1 VVMRGRHLVT
11 GYTWSEGDAL
21 LYVRQGGTGD
31 STPYV
36 LEGRVCFRITQ
47 ERRCVGFFGAD
58 GFERCP
64 DARTLSSGSQ
74 CDGCVGRDRFRACM
88 ICDGSRCP
96 SGPPDLRARCDAPHI
111 LYLAC
116 FGDDTIKVG
125 TASLHRRRARI
136 VEQGPLAAVR
146 IAQADGPTI
155 KQMER
160 ILSQGEFVEVM
171 RRAKKTELLGSR
183 MTEEE
188 ALAQVLEAA
197 SRVPTIVPLA
207 YRPYLHAPQIVDA
220 PEFARASRGRSVR
233 ELPVQAGTVIEGSVV
248 GAVGHVLFVED
259 ETGCFALDLGALKA
273 RVLEFEPTGPK
284 KRPVV
289 QLGLF

>member
-1 VVMRGRHLVT
+1 MLMRGRHLVT
-11 GYTWSEGDAL
+11 GYTWSEETAL
-21 LYVRQGGTGD
+21 LYVRQRGEVE
-31 STPYV
+31 SSPIP
-36 LEGRVCFRITQ
+36 LSGRVCFRVTD
-47 ERRCVGFFGAD
+47 ERRCVGFYGEE
-58 GFERCP
+58 GFEGCP
-64 DARTLSSGSQ
+64 DGRRLSSGTQ
-74 CDGCVGRDRFRACM
+74 CDACVGRDRFRACM

-125 TASLHRRRARI
+125 TAALHRRRTRL
-136 VEQGPLAAVR
+136 VEQGPLAATR

-155 KQMER
+155 KRMER
-160 ILSQGEFVEVM
+160 LLSQGEFVEVM
-171 RRAKKTELLGSR
+171 RRAKKMELLGSR
-183 MTEEE
+183 MTEDE
-188 ALAQVLEAA
+188 AKVLVHEAV
-197 SRVPTIVPLA
+197 SRVSSALPPE
-207 YRPYLHAPQIVDA
+207 YRPYLHAPEPVEL
-220 PEFARASRGRSVR
+220 PELARTSRGRSVR
-233 ELPVQAGTVIEGSVV
+233 ELPLQAGTVIEGAVV

-273 RVLEFEPTGPK
+273 RVLDFEPRGPK

>member
-1 VVMRGRHLVT
+1 MLMRGRHLVT
-11 GYTWSEGDAL
+11 GYTWSEGAVL
-21 LYVRQGGTGD
+21 VYVRQRGRMA
-31 STPYV
+31 STPCE
-36 LEGRVCFRITQ
+36 LTGRVCFRITD
-47 ERRCVGFFGAD
+47 ERRCVGFYGED
-58 GFERCP
+58 GLEGCP
-64 DARTLSSGSQ
+64 DGRRLSSGSQ
-74 CDGCVGRDRFRACM
+74 CPSCVGRDRFRACM

-96 SGPPDLRARCDAPHI
+96 PGPSDLRARCDAPHI

-116 FGDDTIKVG
+116 FGDETIKVG
-125 TASLHRRRARI
+125 TAALHRRRARV

-146 IAQADGPTI
+146 IARADGPSI
-155 KQMER
+155 KRMER
-160 ILSQGEFVEVM
+160 LLSKDEFVEVM

-188 ALAQVLEAA
+188 ARTLVLDAA
-197 SRVPTIVPLA
+197 SRVPSILPPEYQHFLHPPEIVEPPA
-207 YRPYLHAPQIVDA
+207 Y
-220 PEFARASRGRSVR
+220 ARASRGRSVR

-273 RVLEFEPTGPK
+273 RVLDFEPQGPK